1 MGVTVKITGWQQT
14 CQHKQTADPSSLP
27 TAAMGRPNKLF
38 KPREQKPKPER
49 VQPGE
54 MEAEKSTL
62 SRLRIQFNKL
72 KKEEEDVKI
81 NLETIRSEQSEISGQ
96 KTIALQ
102 RISRLDEII
111 SECQRAKDEHEG
123 KIRRGNCRKSILESK
138 KEEATKKLTKLEM
151 QVRNVRKEVKK
162 AEKLFPSKDESK
174 LCRFLDK
181 EIKELVEK
189 LQCPVC
195 LEVINTAP
203 IYKCSNEHLI
213 CR

>member
-1 MGVTVKITGWQQT
+1 
-14 CQHKQTADPSSLP
+14 
-27 TAAMGRPNKLF
+27 MGRPNKLF

-96 KTIALQ
+96 KSIALQ

-111 SECQRAKDEHEG
+111 SECQRARDENED
-123 KIRRGNCRKSILESK
+123 KIRRGNCRKSLLEGKK
-138 KEEATKKLTKLEM
+138 KEATQKLTKLEM
-151 QVRNVRKEVKK
+151 EVRSVYKEVKK
-162 AEKLFPSKDESK
+162 AEKLFPLKGGY
-174 LCRFLDK
+174 R
-181 EIKELVEK
+181 
-189 LQCPVC
+189 
-195 LEVINTAP
+195 
-203 IYKCSNEHLI
+203 
-213 CR
+213 

>member
-1 MGVTVKITGWQQT
+1 
-14 CQHKQTADPSSLP
+14 
-27 TAAMGRPNKLF
+27 MGRPNKLF

-96 KTIALQ
+96 KSIALQ
-102 RISRLDEII
+102 RISSLDEII
-111 SECQRAKDEHEG
+111 SECQRGKDEYED
-123 KIRRGNCRKSILESK
+123 KIRRGNSRKSYLEGK
-138 KEEATKKLTKLEM
+138 RKEANQKLTKLEM
-151 QVRNVRKEVKK
+151 EVRSVYKEVKK
-162 AEKLFPSKDESK
+162 AEKLFPLKGNDSK

-181 EIKELVEK
+181 EIRELIEK

-195 LEVINTAP
+195 LEVIDTAP

-213 CR
+213 CRYSLEPFM